1 MTAPMEIWVI
11 ATVLAAAFQ
20 TVRFMLQKQLSMGAL
35 STAGA
40 TFARF
45 VYSAPLVL
53 LLVAVYLTARDLT
66 LPAFNGLFWTYALAG
81 GLAQIL
87 ATICVVALFRQRNFA
102 VGITFKKTE
111 VVQTA
116 LVGLLILGEGVTA
129 LAFAAILLGLIGVLF
144 LSGTPGLTGNW
155 RARILTRAA
164 GLGLLSG
171 VLFAISGVT
180 YRGASLELASDDP
193 FLRAMVTLGAVT
205 ASQTIAMSLWLRWRE
220 PGQISAVIAARSR
233 AVWIGLTSMAGSLC
247 WFTAF
252 TLQNAAYVNA
262 VGQVELIFSLAASVL
277 FFNERFTR
285 REAAGIALL
294 SASVL
299 SLVLFL

>member
-1 MTAPMEIWVI
+1 METWVI
-11 ATVLAAAFQ
+11 ATILAAAFQ
-20 TVRFMLQKQLSMGAL
+20 TARFMLQKQLSMGAL

-45 VYSAPLVL
+45 IYSSPLVL
-53 LLVAVYLTARDLT
+53 LLVAVYLGLQGLA
-66 LPAFNGLFWTYALAG
+66 LPALSGLFWGYALLG
-81 GLAQIL
+81 GLGQIL

-102 VGITFKKTE
+102 VGITFKNTE
-111 VVQTA
+111 VVLTA
-116 LVGLLILGEGVTA
+116 FAGLVVLGEGVTPA
-129 LAFAAILLGLIGVLF
+129 GLAAILLGLVGVLV

-155 RARILTRAA
+155 IRRIASRAA
-164 GLGLLSG
+164 GLGLLAG
-171 VLFAISGVT
+171 ALFAVSSVA

-193 FLRAMVTLGAVT
+193 FLRAMVTLAAVT
-205 ASQTIAMSLWLRWRE
+205 ASQTIAMTLWLRWRE
-220 PGQISAVIAARSR
+220 PGQIRAVILVWRR

-252 TLQNAAYVNA
+252 TLQNVAYVKA
-262 VGQVELIFSLAASVL
+262 VGQIELIFSLAASIL

-285 REAAGIALL
+285 REAAGIALI

-299 SLVLFL
+299 SMVLFL

>member
-1 MTAPMEIWVI
+1 METWVI
-11 ATVLAAAFQ
+11 ATILAAGFQ
-20 TVRFMLQKQLSMGAL
+20 TVRFMLQKQLSMGEL

-53 LLVAVYLTARDLT
+53 LLVAVYLGMRDLA
-66 LPAFNGLFWTYALAG
+66 LPVLNLRFWAYALTG

-87 ATICVVALFRQRNFA
+87 ATVCVVALFRQRNFA
-102 VGITFKKTE
+102 VGITFKNTE
-111 VVQTA
+111 VVLTVFA
-116 LVGLLILGEGVTA
+116 GMLLLGDAVTHAGL
-129 LAFAAILLGLIGVLF
+129 AAILVGVLGVLV
-144 LSGTPGLTGNW
+144 LSGTPGLTGQWW
-155 RARILTRAA
+155 RRILSRAA
-164 GLGLLSG
+164 GLGLLAG
-171 VLFAISGVT
+171 ALFAVSGVT
-180 YRGASLELASDDP
+180 YRGASLEIASDDP

-205 ASQTIAMSLWLRWRE
+205 ASQTIAMTLWLRWRE
-220 PGQISAVIAARSR
+220 PGQIGAVIGAWPR

-252 TLQNAAYVNA
+252 TLQNAAYVKA

-294 SASVL
+294 SVSVL
-299 SLVLFL
+299 SLVLLL

>member
-1 MTAPMEIWVI
+1 METWVI
-11 ATVLAAAFQ
+11 ATILAAAFQ
-20 TVRFMLQKQLSMGAL
+20 TARFMLQKQLSMGAL

-53 LLVAVYLTARDLT
+53 LLVAVYLGTQGLA
-66 LPAFNGLFWTYALAG
+66 LPAFSGLFWAYALTG

-87 ATICVVALFRQRNFA
+87 ATVCVVALFRQRNFA

-116 LVGLLILGEGVTA
+116 LVGLVVLGEGVSA
-129 LAFAAILLGLIGVLF
+129 AGLAAILVGLVGVLF
-144 LSGTPGLTGNW
+144 LSGTPGLTGNLW
-155 RARILTRAA
+155 QRIATRAA

-171 VLFAISGVT
+171 ILFAISGVA

-205 ASQTIAMSLWLRWRE
+205 ASQTMAMILWLRWRE
-220 PGQISAVIAARSR
+220 PGQIGAVIAARRR

-247 WFTAF
+247 WFTTF

-277 FFNERFTR
+277 FFNEKLTR

-299 SLVLFL
+299 SLVLIL

>member
-1 MTAPMEIWVI
+1 M
-11 ATVLAAAFQ
+11 
-20 TVRFMLQKQLSMGAL
+20 RFMLQKQISMGEL

-53 LLVAVYLTARDLT
+53 LLVAVYLGTQGLA
-66 LPAFNGLFWTYALAG
+66 LPAFSGLFWAYALSG

-87 ATICVVALFRQRNFA
+87 ATVCVVALFRQRNFA

-116 LVGLLILGEGVTA
+116 LVGLIVLGEGVSA
-129 LAFAAILLGLIGVLF
+129 MGLGAILLGLVGVLL

-155 RARILTRAA
+155 LQRLATPAA

-171 VLFAISGVT
+171 ILFAVSGVT

-193 FLRAMVTLGAVT
+193 FLRAMVTLAAVT

-220 PGQISAVIAARSR
+220 PGQIGAVIAARAR

-299 SLVLFL
+299 LLVLFL

>member
-1 MTAPMEIWVI
+1 
-11 ATVLAAAFQ
+11 
-20 TVRFMLQKQLSMGAL
+20 L

-45 VYSAPLVL
+45 IYSSPLVL
-53 LLVAVYLTARDLT
+53 LLVAVYLTLRDVP
-66 LPAFNGLFWTYALAG
+66 LPALSGLFWVYALLG
-81 GLAQIL
+81 GLGQIL

-102 VGITFKKTE
+102 VGITFKNTE
-111 VVQTA
+111 VVLTA
-116 LVGLLILGEGVTA
+116 FAGLLVLGEAVTPA
-129 LAFAAILLGLIGVLF
+129 GLAAILLGLVGVLV

-155 RARILTRAA
+155 WRRIASRAA
-164 GLGLLSG
+164 GLGLLAG
-171 VLFAISGVT
+171 ALFAVSSVT

-193 FLRAMVTLGAVT
+193 FLRAMVTLAAVT
-205 ASQTIAMSLWLRWRE
+205 ASQTIAMTLWLRWRE
-220 PGQISAVIAARSR
+220 PGQIGAVISVWRR

-252 TLQNAAYVNA
+252 TLQNVAYVKA
-262 VGQVELIFSLAASVL
+262 VGQVELIFSLAASIL
-277 FFNERFTR
+277 FFNEKFTR
-285 REAAGIALL
+285 REAVGIALI

>member
-1 MTAPMEIWVI
+1 M
-11 ATVLAAAFQ
+11 
-20 TVRFMLQKQLSMGAL
+20 RFMLQKQISMGEL

-53 LLVAVYLTARDLT
+53 LLVAVYLGTQGLA
-66 LPAFNGLFWTYALAG
+66 LPAFSGLFWAYALSG

-87 ATICVVALFRQRNFA
+87 ATVCVVALFRQRNFA

-116 LVGLLILGEGVTA
+116 LVGLIVLGEGVSA
-129 LAFAAILLGLIGVLF
+129 MGLGAILLGLVGVLL

-155 RARILTRAA
+155 LQRLATPAA

-171 VLFAISGVT
+171 ILFAVSGVT

-220 PGQISAVIAARSR
+220 PGQIGAVIAARAR

-299 SLVLFL
+299 LLVLFL

>member
-1 MTAPMEIWVI
+1 METWVI

-20 TVRFMLQKQLSMGAL
+20 TARFMLQKKLSMGAL

-53 LLVAVYLTARDLT
+53 LLVAVYLGLQGLS
-66 LPAFNGLFWTYALAG
+66 LPALSGLFWAYALTG

-116 LVGLLILGEGVTA
+116 LVGLVVLGEGVSA
-129 LAFAAILLGLIGVLF
+129 AGLGAILVGLVGVLL
-144 LSGTPGLTGNW
+144 LSGTPGLVGGHW
-155 RARILTRAA
+155 VQRIATRVA

-171 VLFAISGVT
+171 ILFAISGVT

-205 ASQTIAMSLWLRWRE
+205 ASQTIAMTLWLRWRE
-220 PGQISAVIAARSR
+220 PGQLSAVIAARRS

-262 VGQVELIFSLAASVL
+262 VGQIELIFSLAVSVL
-277 FFNERFTR
+277 VFRERMTA
-285 REAAGIALL
+285 REIAGIGLL

>member
-1 MTAPMEIWVI
+1 METWVI

-20 TVRFMLQKQLSMGAL
+20 TARFMLQKQISMGAL

-53 LLVAVYLTARDLT
+53 LLVAVYLGAQGLA
-66 LPAFNGLFWTYALAG
+66 LPAFSGLFWAYALTG

-116 LVGLLILGEGVTA
+116 LVGLIVLGEGVSA
-129 LAFAAILLGLIGVLF
+129 AGLGAILLGLVGVLL
-144 LSGTPGLTGNW
+144 LSGTPGLSGNW
-155 RARILTRAA
+155 LQRVATRAA

-171 VLFAISGVT
+171 ILFAISGVT

-205 ASQTIAMSLWLRWRE
+205 VSQTIAMTLWLRWRE
-220 PGQISAVIAARSR
+220 PGQIGAVIAARSR

>member
-1 MTAPMEIWVI
+1 METWVI
-11 ATVLAAAFQ
+11 ATILAAGFQ
-20 TVRFMLQKQLSMGAL
+20 TMRFMLQKQISMGEL

-53 LLVAVYLTARDLT
+53 LLVAIYLGAQGLA
-66 LPAFNGLFWTYALAG
+66 LPAFSGLFWAYALSG

-102 VGITFKKTE
+102 VGITFKNTE
-111 VVQTA
+111 VVLTA
-116 LVGLLILGEGVTA
+116 FAGLLLLGEAVTPA
-129 LAFAAILLGLIGVLF
+129 GLAAILLGLIGVLV
-144 LSGTPGLTGNW
+144 LSGTPGLAGNW
-155 RARILTRAA
+155 WRRLVSRAA
-164 GLGLLSG
+164 GLGLLAG
-171 VLFAISGVT
+171 ALFAVSGVT

-193 FLRAMVTLGAVT
+193 FLRAMVTLAAVT
-205 ASQTIAMSLWLRWRE
+205 ASQTIAMTLWLRWRE
-220 PGQISAVIAARSR
+220 PGQIGTVIGVWRR

-252 TLQNAAYVNA
+252 TLQNAAYVKA
-262 VGQVELIFSLAASVL
+262 VGQVELIFSLAASIL
-277 FFNERFTR
+277 FFNEKFTR
-285 REAAGIALL
+285 REGIGIALL

-299 SLVLFL
+299 LLVLFL

>member
-1 MTAPMEIWVI
+1 METWVI
-11 ATVLAAAFQ
+11 ATVLAAGFQ
-20 TVRFMLQKQLSMGAL
+20 TARFMLQKKLSMGAL

-53 LLVAVYLTARDLT
+53 LLVAVYLGAQGVSLPDL
-66 LPAFNGLFWTYALAG
+66 NGTFWAYALTG

-87 ATICVVALFRQRNFA
+87 ATVCVVALFRERNFA

-116 LVGLLILGEGVTA
+116 LVGLIVLGEGVSA
-129 LAFAAILLGLIGVLF
+129 AGLGAILVGLVGVLL
-144 LSGTPGLTGNW
+144 LSGTPGLTGNLVQ
-155 RARILTRAA
+155 RIATRAA

-171 VLFAISGVT
+171 ILFAISGVT

-205 ASQTIAMSLWLRWRE
+205 ASQTIAMTLWLRWRE
-220 PGQISAVIAARSR
+220 PGQLGAVIAARRR

-262 VGQVELIFSLAASVL
+262 VGQVELIFSLAVSVL
-277 FFNERFTR
+277 VFRERITG

>member
-1 MTAPMEIWVI
+1 M
-11 ATVLAAAFQ
+11 
-20 TVRFMLQKQLSMGAL
+20 
-35 STAGA
+35 
-40 TFARF
+40 
-45 VYSAPLVL
+45 
-53 LLVAVYLTARDLT
+53 
-66 LPAFNGLFWTYALAG
+66 
-81 GLAQIL
+81 
-87 ATICVVALFRQRNFA
+87 
-102 VGITFKKTE
+102 GITFKKTE

-116 LVGLLILGEGVTA
+116 LVGLIVLGEGVSA
-129 LAFAAILLGLIGVLF
+129 MGLGAILLGLVGVLL

-155 RARILTRAA
+155 LQRLATPAA

-171 VLFAISGVT
+171 ILFAVSGVT

-220 PGQISAVIAARSR
+220 PGQIGAVIAARAR

-299 SLVLFL
+299 LLVLFL

>member
-1 MTAPMEIWVI
+1 METWVI
-11 ATVLAAAFQ
+11 ATILAAGFQ
-20 TVRFMLQKQLSMGAL
+20 TARFMLQKQMSMGAL

-53 LLVAVYLTARDLT
+53 VLVAAYSLARDLA
-66 LPAFNGLFWTYALAG
+66 LPALNGRFWAYALTG

-87 ATICVVALFRQRNFA
+87 ATVCVVALFRQRNFA
-102 VGITFKKTE
+102 VGITFKNTE
-111 VVQTA
+111 VVLTVFA
-116 LVGLLILGEGVTA
+116 GMLLLGEAVTGA
-129 LAFAAILLGLIGVLF
+129 GLAAILLGLVGVLV
-144 LSGTPGLTGNW
+144 LSGTPGLTTGQWW
-155 RARILTRAA
+155 RRILSRAA
-164 GLGLLSG
+164 GLGLLAG
-171 VLFAISGVT
+171 ALFAVSGVT

-220 PGQISAVIAARSR
+220 PGQIGAVIGAWPR

-252 TLQNAAYVNA
+252 TLQNAAYVKA

-285 REAAGIALL
+285 REAVGIALI
-294 SASVL
+294 SVSVL

>member
-1 MTAPMEIWVI
+1 METWVI
-11 ATVLAAAFQ
+11 ATVLAAGFQ
-20 TVRFMLQKQLSMGAL
+20 TMRFMLQKQISMGEL

-53 LLVAVYLTARDLT
+53 LLVAVYLGTQGLA
-66 LPAFNGLFWTYALAG
+66 LPAFSGLFWAYALSG

-87 ATICVVALFRQRNFA
+87 ATVCVVALFRQRNFA

-116 LVGLLILGEGVTA
+116 LVGLIVLGEGVSA
-129 LAFAAILLGLIGVLF
+129 MGLGAILLGLVGVLL

-155 RARILTRAA
+155 LQRLATPAA

-171 VLFAISGVT
+171 ILFAVSGVT

-193 FLRAMVTLGAVT
+193 FLRAMVTLAAVT

-220 PGQISAVIAARSR
+220 PGQIGAVIAARAR

-299 SLVLFL
+299 LLVLFL

>member
-1 MTAPMEIWVI
+1 METWVI
-11 ATVLAAAFQ
+11 ATILAAGFQ
-20 TVRFMLQKQLSMGAL
+20 TVRFMLQKQLSMGEL

-53 LLVAVYLTARDLT
+53 LLVVAYLGMRDLA
-66 LPAFNGLFWTYALAG
+66 LPVLNLRFWAYALTG

-87 ATICVVALFRQRNFA
+87 ATVCVVALFRQRNFA
-102 VGITFKKTE
+102 VGITFKNTE
-111 VVQTA
+111 VVLTVFA
-116 LVGLLILGEGVTA
+116 GMLLLGDAVTHAGL
-129 LAFAAILLGLIGVLF
+129 AAILVGVLGVLV
-144 LSGTPGLTGNW
+144 LSGTPGLTGQWW
-155 RARILTRAA
+155 RRILSRAA
-164 GLGLLSG
+164 GLGLLAG
-171 VLFAISGVT
+171 ALFAVSGVT
-180 YRGASLELASDDP
+180 YRGASLEIASDDP

-205 ASQTIAMSLWLRWRE
+205 ASQTIAMTLWLRWRE
-220 PGQISAVIAARSR
+220 PGQIGAVIGAWPR

-252 TLQNAAYVNA
+252 TLQNAAYVKA

-294 SASVL
+294 SVSVL
-299 SLVLFL
+299 SLVLLL

>member
-1 MTAPMEIWVI
+1 METWVI
-11 ATVLAAAFQ
+11 ATVLAAGFQ

-45 VYSAPLVL
+45 VFSAPLVL
-53 LLVAVYLTARDLT
+53 LLIAIYLGAQGLA
-66 LPAFNGLFWTYALAG
+66 LPALNVLFWVYVLIG
-81 GLAQIL
+81 GLTQIL
-87 ATICVVALFRQRNFA
+87 ATICVVALFRTRNFA
-102 VGITFKKTE
+102 VGITFKNTE
-111 VVQTA
+111 VVLTA
-116 LVGLLILGEGVTA
+116 FAGLLVLGEGVTT
-129 LAFAAILLGLIGVLF
+129 LGLVAILLGLVGVMI
-144 LSGTPGLTGNW
+144 LSGTPGLSGNW
-155 RARILTRAA
+155 LRRLASRAA
-164 GLGLLSG
+164 GLGLLAG
-171 VLFAISGVT
+171 ALFAVSSVT

-193 FLRAMVTLGAVT
+193 FLRAMITLGAVT

-220 PGQISAVIAARSR
+220 PGQISAVIAARRS

-252 TLQNAAYVNA
+252 TLQNVAYVKA
-262 VGQVELIFSLAASVL
+262 VGQVELIFSLAASIL
-277 FFNERFTR
+277 FFNEKFTR
-285 REAAGIALL
+285 REGIGIALI

>member
-1 MTAPMEIWVI
+1 METWVI
-11 ATVLAAAFQ
+11 ATVLAAGFQ

-45 VYSAPLVL
+45 MYSSPLVL
-53 LLVAVYLTARDLT
+53 LLVATYLAARDLP
-66 LPAFNGLFWTYALAG
+66 LPALSGLFWVYALAG
-81 GLAQIL
+81 GLTQIL

-102 VGITFKKTE
+102 VGITFKNTE
-111 VVQTA
+111 VVLTA
-116 LVGLLILGEGVTA
+116 FAGLLVLGEGVTPGG
-129 LAFAAILLGLIGVLF
+129 LAAILLGLVGVLV
-144 LSGTPGLTGNW
+144 LSGTPGLTGNLW
-155 RARILTRAA
+155 RRIASRAA
-164 GLGLLSG
+164 GLGLLAG
-171 VLFAISGVT
+171 ALFAVSSVT

-193 FLRAMVTLGAVT
+193 FLRAMVTLAAVT
-205 ASQTIAMSLWLRWRE
+205 ASQTIAMTLWLRWRE
-220 PGQISAVIAARSR
+220 PGQIGAVIGVWRR

-252 TLQNAAYVNA
+252 TLQNVAYVKA
-262 VGQVELIFSLAASVL
+262 VGQVELIFSLAASIL
-277 FFNERFTR
+277 FFNEKFTG
-285 REAAGIALL
+285 REAVGIALI